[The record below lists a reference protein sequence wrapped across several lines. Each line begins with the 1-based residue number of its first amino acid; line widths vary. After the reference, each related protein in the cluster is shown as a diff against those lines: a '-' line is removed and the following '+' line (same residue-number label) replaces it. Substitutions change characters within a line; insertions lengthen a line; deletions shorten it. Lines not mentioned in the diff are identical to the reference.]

1 MVKGVAL
8 PKKVFDSLRESIYLS
23 LKNKTNLVYGKKV
36 SSCTLITPEHY
47 QRFDN
52 FVTMTKNALASNTF
66 CPEKYTDTKGA
77 RLFSLLPVYAFS
89 CAMSQFDDQTF
100 LPLLRKAGLFK
111 GTKIKQEQL
120 QRIIFQNFDFQKIG
134 IQNEESLN
142 LSKRQFW

>member
-52 FVTMTKNALASNTF
+52 FVTVTKDALASNTF
-66 CPEKYTDTKGA
+66 CPEKYMDTKGA
-77 RLFSLLPVYAFS
+77 RLFSLLPVYSFQLRHV
-89 CAMSQFDDQTF
+89 QFDDQTF

>member
-23 LKNKTNLVYGKKV
+23 LKKKTNLVYGKKV
-36 SSCTLITPEHY
+36 SRCTLITPEYY

-52 FVTMTKNALASNTF
+52 FVTVTKDALASNTF
-66 CPEKYTDTKGA
+66 CPEKYTDPKGA
-77 RLFSLLPVYAFS
+77 RLFCLLPVYSFQLRHV
-89 CAMSQFDDQTF
+89 QFDERTF

>member
-8 PKKVFDSLRESIYLS
+8 PKKAFDSLRESIYLS

-52 FVTMTKNALASNTF
+52 FVTVTKDALASNTF
-66 CPEKYTDTKGA
+66 CPEKYMDTKGA
-77 RLFSLLPVYAFS
+77 RLFSLLPVYSFQLRHV
-89 CAMSQFDDQTF
+89 QFDAQTF

-111 GTKIKQEQL
+111 GKIKQEQL